1 MSRLHKT
8 YIHDKTGAFE
18 AKLAS
23 PWGKTVE
30 FEFTTNAASYSGSLP
45 VYWVGNISTT
55 ASGPHTRNAFSQA
68 MIQTFLFRSL
78 GVADLPSCFNN

>member
-23 PWGKTVE
+23 PWGKIVE

-55 ASGPHTRNAFSQA
+55 A
-68 MIQTFLFRSL
+68 
-78 GVADLPSCFNN
+78 